1 MGNQKETMKNSWLWS
16 PQPWDDPRSW
26 VNTLVPLGEHWLW
39 DVHRPVYLTCF
50 LHFSGVFKVQQKNG
64 LLNPGFFRITSFFQG
79 ISRDRELTSAPACNK
94 WGPLIFRWKSTN
106 SSTISSRSSWG
117 KPSGDETSLE
127 NLSIYFDDLP
137 SYKAPCIEDFKNMA
151 PIFPRIF
158 TLIIYIYIHIGFSS
172 QPCLMTPECTAAFWH
187 FQPCLVPGR
196 SKARNLR
203 GDRIPWDGTDLYTV
217 CHMIIALV
225 TIAVE

>member
-39 DVHRPVYLTCF
+39 DVHRPVYLTRF

-79 ISRDRELTSAPACNK
+79 ISRDRELTSAPACDK

-151 PIFPRIF
+151 PIFPRMF
-158 TLIIYIYIHIGFSS
+158 TLIIYIYIYI
-172 QPCLMTPECTAAFWH
+172 
-187 FQPCLVPGR
+187 
-196 SKARNLR
+196 
-203 GDRIPWDGTDLYTV
+203 
-217 CHMIIALV
+217 
-225 TIAVE
+225 